1 MDKTE
6 FLKYRLNQESIIH
19 SKNNSNDPMASL
31 VSVQFNTTELCNR
44 TCDFC
49 PRINPEIYPNRNLHM
64 TVDTV
69 DKITKDLN
77 NIDYVG
83 RISLNGFGEPL
94 LTKNFIEIVKT
105 IRSNLQNCIIDT
117 NTSGDKLT
125 EHRIDELYDAGIDM
139 LYINLYDG
147 TDQVEHFTEL
157 FKNVSK
163 DKYVFRPHWKNGDAT
178 YNLILNNRGGTIQSA
193 VTGFI
198 QRPLKQQC
206 YLPFSRAMV
215 DYNGN
220 LLLCSNDWS
229 RNYIVGSLLE
239 THIKDL
245 WMGERIKDIRL
256 KLADYNRETN
266 PCNSCNTNG
275 TLTGKKSYDIL
286 MKHYEHTDQF

>member
-6 FLKYRLNQESIIH
+6 FLKHRLNQESIIH

-49 PRINPEIYPNRNLHM
+49 PRVDPEIYPNKNLHM
-64 TVDTV
+64 TIETV
-69 DKITKDLN
+69 DKITKDLSSIN
-77 NIDYVG
+77 YVG

-105 IRSNLQNCIIDT
+105 IKNNLQNCIIDT

-125 EHRIDELYDAGIDM
+125 EHLIDELYDAGIDM

-147 TDQVEHFTEL
+147 PEQVYYFTEL

-163 DKYVFRPHWKNGDAT
+163 DKYVFRPHWKNEDAT
-178 YNLILNNRGGTIQSA
+178 YNLILNNRGGTIQRA

-198 QRPLKQQC
+198 QQPLKQQC
-206 YLPFSRAMV
+206 YFPFSRAMV
-215 DYNGN
+215 DYNGD
-220 LLLCSNDWS
+220 LLLCPNDWS

-245 WMGERIKDIRL
+245 WMCERIKDVRL
-256 KLADYNRETN
+256 KLANYNRETD

-275 TLTGKKSYDIL
+275 TLTGKQSYDIL
-286 MKHYEHTDQF
+286 MKHYEHTD

>member
-6 FLKYRLNQESIIH
+6 FLKHRLNQESIIH
-19 SKNNSNDPMASL
+19 SKNSSNDPMASL

-69 DKITKDLN
+69 DKITRDLN
-77 NIDYVG
+77 SINYVG

-117 NTSGDKLT
+117 NTSGDRLT
-125 EHRIDELYDAGIDM
+125 IELINELYDTGMDM

-147 TDQVEHFTEL
+147 PEQVEHFTKL
-157 FKNVSK
+157 FKNISK
-163 DKYVFRPHWKNGDAT
+163 DKYVFRPHWKNEDAT

-198 QRPLKQQC
+198 QQPLKQQC

-215 DYNGN
+215 DYNGD

-229 RNYIVGSLLE
+229 RNYSVGSLLK

-245 WMGERIKDIRL
+245 WLGERMKDIRL
-256 KLADYNRETN
+256 KLADYNRKTS

-275 TLTGKKSYDIL
+275 TLTGKQSYDIL
-286 MKHYEHTDQF
+286 MKHYEYTNQL